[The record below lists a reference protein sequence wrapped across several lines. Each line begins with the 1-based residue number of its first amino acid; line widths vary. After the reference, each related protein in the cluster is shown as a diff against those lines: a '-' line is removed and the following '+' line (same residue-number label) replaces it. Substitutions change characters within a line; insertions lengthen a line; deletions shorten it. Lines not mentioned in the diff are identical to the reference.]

1 MKRKWM
7 AALLAAL
14 TTITLGPFRPALA
27 LPDVAEGITSK
38 CKITVSEGDAA
49 VLTDKTMKTHWAPV
63 AGRGVITIELP
74 DQPAGGLSVSW
85 FEEPEDFLISAK
97 DKNGSECNR
106 YARGSGFVKIKDYF
120 ELAPN
125 VRKITIEVNSTKD
138 AVSELSVFSQGA
150 LPASVQVWDDPVK
163 KADFMVV
170 SAHQDDELLWFSG
183 AIPEYAVDRGKRTVV
198 VYMANC
204 GRLRRKEAM
213 DGLWAMGVKNHPVFN
228 NFVDKRSCDLQE
240 GLDLWGGEDKVV
252 GKLVENIR
260 QYKPSVVLSHDLNGE
275 YGHGGHRATAYAVQK
290 AVEAAQ
296 DKDKY
301 PDSAAKY
308 GVWQVKKL
316 YLHLYP
322 DNQITM
328 DWNQPLE
335 AFGGKTGYEMACIGY
350 AQHQSQQGFYQ
361 MQQGGQ
367 YDNTKFG
374 LAYTSV
380 GEDADKNDFFEHVR
394 ERGATSGSDEPGG
407 DAGPRDDT
415 DVALQSR
422 GTPWLVYGMLGL
434 LGAVVL
440 AVAAL
445 WWTRRDTRLHTARSQ
460 AAVRRGDTRLARQN
474 GRLRRPGQRRK

>member
-1 MKRKWM
+1 MKRKWR
-7 AALLAAL
+7 AALLATL
-14 TTITLGPFRPALA
+14 TITIGSFQPAHA

-49 VLTDKTMKTHWAPV
+49 VLTDKAMKTHWAP
-63 AGRGVITIELP
+63 ASGRGRITIELP

-106 YARGSGFVKIKDYF
+106 YARETGFVKIKDYF
-120 ELAPN
+120 ELDPN
-125 VRKITIEVNSTKD
+125 VRKITIEVNSAKD
-138 AVSELSVFSQGA
+138 AVSELSVFSQGT

-170 SAHQDDELLWFSG
+170 SAHQDDELLWFGG

-213 DGLWAMGVKNHPVFN
+213 DGLWAMGIKNHPVFN
-228 NFVDKRSCDLQE
+228 NFVDKRSRDLQE
-240 GLDLWGGEDKVV
+240 GLEMWGGEDKVV

-290 AVEAAQ
+290 AVEAAS

-301 PDSAAKY
+301 PESAAKY
-308 GVWQVKKL
+308 GAWQVKKL

-322 DNQITM
+322 DQQMTM
-328 DWNQPLE
+328 DWNQPLK

-361 MQQGGQ
+361 MEQGGK

-380 GEDADKNDFFEHVR
+380 GEDAEKNDFFEHVK
-394 ERGATSGSDEPGG
+394 ELGATSGGDETDNATGTQDEQTAPPQREGG
-407 DAGPRDDT
+407 
-415 DVALQSR
+415 S
-422 GTPWLVYGMLGL
+422 WLVYVMLGVL
-434 LGAVVL
+434 CTAVL

-445 WWTRRDTRLHTARSQ
+445 WWTKRNAQLRTTRSQ
-460 AAVRRGDTRLARQN
+460 AAMRRGDTRLARQN
-474 GRLRRPGQRRK
+474 GRTRRPGPRKR